1 MRRGRYG
8 LPGRAAVNTFSVE
21 AKPDMATATIKLYAS
36 LGSYLPNGAQKNT
49 AQVTLPGEATI
60 ASTLERLNVPRERC
74 HLVLVN
80 GEFVPP
86 SARANHVIR
95 DGDTL
100 AVWPPVAGG

>member
-1 MRRGRYG
+1 
-8 LPGRAAVNTFSVE
+8 
-21 AKPDMATATIKLYAS
+21 MATATVKLYAS
-36 LGSYLPNGAQKNT
+36 LGSYLPNGADKNT
-49 AQVTLPGEATI
+49 IQVTLPGEATI
-60 ASTLERLNVPRERC
+60 AATLQRLHVPPERC

-86 SARANHVIR
+86 GARANHVIQ

>member
-1 MRRGRYG
+1 
-8 LPGRAAVNTFSVE
+8 
-21 AKPDMATATIKLYAS
+21 MATATVKLYAS
-36 LGSYLPNGAQKNT
+36 LGSYLPSGADKN
-49 AQVTLPGEATI
+49 AIRISLPGEATVT
-60 ASTLERLNVPRERC
+60 STLERLQVPQERC

-86 SARANHVIR
+86 SARASRVIR